1 LESGPSVLQ
10 HYQHYLLRTQQ
21 LAQDH
26 FPGKVWLAQL
36 SPAQRA
42 TQRLGQARPSPAQ
55 QRKLALLFPAQ
66 RAAR

>member
-1 LESGPSVLQ
+1 LESDPSVLQ

-21 LAQDH
+21 PAQDH

-42 TQRLGQARPSPAQ
+42 TQRLGLARPSLAQ
-55 QRKLALLFPAQ
+55 QAAQALPFLAQ
-66 RAAR
+66 RAAQ